1 MLSHQG
7 VLHQTRSQT
16 YNLIKFFE
24 EKNTLQ
30 YDPRMRKSQFSMKI
44 LLTFVAALIFMFIY
58 CFLWLEIFNW
68 RYGFLLKTAPYFDPG
83 KGSFFESGL
92 HMEQAHFKKIHT
104 NCYTLDG
111 DEQCTEQKIIIWQIY
126 DDNNEEGQNI
136 FYSFSIHFSSK
147 TYIELK
153 DHH

>member
-44 LLTFVAALIFMFIY
+44 LLTFHFDGKQQKLCV
-58 CFLWLEIFNW
+58 
-68 RYGFLLKTAPYFDPG
+68 GF
-83 KGSFFESGL
+83 
-92 HMEQAHFKKIHT
+92 
-104 NCYTLDG
+104 
-111 DEQCTEQKIIIWQIY
+111 
-126 DDNNEEGQNI
+126 
-136 FYSFSIHFSSK
+136 
-147 TYIELK
+147 
-153 DHH
+153 